1 MKRLI
6 VNPAKEEEFI
16 AEIIGQ
22 NAISIEKRKTDIHPL
37 KFLIKGENWDVVA
50 NGSLTGTP
58 IHIEC
63 VDGKITEEDLTI
75 VERKDDGEKEDD
87 TKDPKGGQPN
97 TGTPG
102 NTED

>member
-6 VNPAKEEEFI
+6 VNPAKEDEFI
-16 AEIIGQ
+16 AEIVSP

-37 KFLIKGENWDVVA
+37 KFLIKGSDWDVVA

-63 VDGKITEEDLTI
+63 VDGKINEEDLTI
-75 VERKDDGEKEDD
+75 IERNDDGTKPEEKEDTNGNGTD
-87 TKDPKGGQPN
+87 GDDPGDKA
-97 TGTPG
+97 
-102 NTED
+102 